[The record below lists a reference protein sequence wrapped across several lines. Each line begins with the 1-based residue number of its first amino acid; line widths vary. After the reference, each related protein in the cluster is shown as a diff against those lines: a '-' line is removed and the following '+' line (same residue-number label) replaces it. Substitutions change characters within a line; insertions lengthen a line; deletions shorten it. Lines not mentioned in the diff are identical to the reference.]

1 LTFKVPR
8 VSKIKK
14 LSGSIVNQIAAGEVV
29 IQPCSVI
36 KELVENSFD
45 AGARRVDIEFNGSGA
60 DELKVMDD
68 GSGMEPEDLLLSIEP
83 HATSKISSAADIYQV
98 VSCGFR
104 GEALA
109 SIAEVSQFEV
119 VSRLQGSEAAHRLHR
134 DKNGTYIT
142 SPASRAQG
150 TTITMKHLFHN
161 VPVRRRF
168 LKSDR
173 SETSHNLDIL
183 RKLALA
189 RPWIAMN
196 VRHDERTC
204 WDLPEEQQLEERVR
218 GLLLFD
224 KKCRF
229 LPFEKEDGQLKV
241 SGLVV
246 SPPDHFGN
254 GQKIY
259 IFVNRR
265 PIKDKS
271 LNQALV
277 RSFSSYIPERR
288 FPGAVLFI
296 DIDPEEVDVNIHP
309 TKSEVRFREPDLIFK
324 KVYAAVRDTLMDS
337 AQEHD
342 ASDQSQTLVY
352 KSSGLAKTVPMNR
365 NYGGVYDNKPNPFG
379 ASESGES
386 KGSGTA
392 GSLFQPKIPDRHPE
406 ARPESFSSGN
416 EFQSEKSSD
425 EQLSHSGPEAPPT
438 KSFQVDQ
445 LPTAYQ
451 ILDRFIMIERED
463 RFDLMDQHAIHE
475 RILYNQ
481 LAHEDH
487 ARKNYASQGLLAPV
501 SIDLPEALGELSETI
516 LEELNNMGFQVEIQS
531 KEGNVLVHG
540 LPDFLKIEKGLQI
553 LEEMLDDLAQ
563 NCPPNRD
570 DLRRDI
576 LHSAACR
583 SAIKAGDHLTPDELK
598 GIVAAALTMD
608 QHQGCCPHGRN
619 AIWSISIAEAN
630 AMFNR

>member
-1 LTFKVPR
+1 M
-8 VSKIKK
+8 SKIKK
-14 LSGSIVNQIAAGEVV
+14 LSGAIVNQIAAGEVV

-68 GSGMEPEDLLLSIEP
+68 GSGMEPDDLLLSIEP
-83 HATSKISSAADIYQV
+83 HATSKISTAADIYQV

-109 SIAEVSQFEV
+109 SIAEVSQFEI
-119 VSRLQGSEAAHRLHR
+119 VSCLQGSNKAHRLHR
-134 DKNGTYIT
+134 NSSGTYIT
-142 SPASRAQG
+142 SPASRSQG

-173 SETSHNLDIL
+173 SETSYNLDIL

-196 VRHDERTC
+196 VRHDDRTC
-204 WDLPEEQQLEERVR
+204 WDLPEEQSLEERVR
-218 GLLLFD
+218 ALGIFD
-224 KKCRF
+224 KNCRF
-229 LPFEKEDGQLKV
+229 LDFNKEDGALKV

-254 GQKIY
+254 GQKIH

-324 KVYAAVRDTLMDS
+324 KVYGAVRDALMDS
-337 AQEHD
+337 AQDHD
-342 ASDQSQTLVY
+342 ASSQSQTLVY

-379 ASESGES
+379 ASDSASS
-386 KGSGTA
+386 KTSAVTGG
-392 GSLFQPKIPDRHPE
+392 LFQPKIPTHHPE
-406 ARPESFSSGN
+406 PPDHSFSSGLEVQDDHGKEENLEHN
-416 EFQSEKSSD
+416 EAS
-425 EQLSHSGPEAPPT
+425 PT
-438 KSFQVDQ
+438 KSFKVDQ

-451 ILDRFIMIERED
+451 VLDRFILIEHED

-501 SIDLPEALGELSETI
+501 SLDLPEALGQLSQTI
-516 LEELNNMGFQVEIQS
+516 IEELNAMGFQVEIQP
-531 KEGNVLVHG
+531 KEGKVLVHG

-563 NCPPNRD
+563 NLPPNRD

-583 SAIKAGDHLTPDELK
+583 SAIKAGDHLTQDELQ

-608 QHQGCCPHGRN
+608 EHQGCCPHGRN
-619 AIWSISIAEAN
+619 AIWSISIAQAN